1 VYVFFLTLVFEH
13 DDDAIPS
20 EFDRAHLGSEGEFSN
35 ASVLMIVPD
44 HHFVG
49 RVARVATTTHQG
61 QDVATEQHLDV
72 TDATL
77 VEI

>member
-1 VYVFFLTLVFEH
+1 
-13 DDDAIPS
+13 
-20 EFDRAHLGSEGEFSN
+20 
-35 ASVLMIVPD
+35 MIVPD

-49 RVARVATTTHQG
+49 RVARVATTAHQG

-72 TDATL
+72 TNATF

>member
-1 VYVFFLTLVFEH
+1 VCVFFLTLVFKH
-13 DDDAIPS
+13 DDDAVPS
-20 EFDRAHLGSEGEFSN
+20 EFDRAHLGSEGQFSN
-35 ASVLMIVPD
+35 ASILMIVPD

-49 RVARVATTTHQG
+49 RITRIATTAHQG